1 MTEPRAAATVDRG
14 RMLAARP
21 SRKLLAKCQQLAD
34 TFRTLVPWPAL
45 AVSWQADADRVR
57 AQLEQQRGPHRK
69 AGLRNRQP
77 DGYDDR
83 KGEQP

>member
-21 SRKLLAKCQQLAD
+21 SRRLLAECQQRAD

-57 AQLEQQRGPHRK
+57 EQLAQQRGPHPK
-69 AGLRNRQP
+69 AGLRNRRA
-77 DGYDDR
+77 DGYDER